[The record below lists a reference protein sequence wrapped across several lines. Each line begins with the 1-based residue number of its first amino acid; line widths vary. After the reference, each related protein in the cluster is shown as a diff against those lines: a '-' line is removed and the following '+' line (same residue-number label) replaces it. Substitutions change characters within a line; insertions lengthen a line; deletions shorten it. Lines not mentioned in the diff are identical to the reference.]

1 MRRSPVVTILGSF
14 AVVAIIFAS
23 AAKLSAQSKSAPPAK
38 TAAATKPHE
47 EWAAGK
53 IERFDAS
60 ANTVVLKQGNH
71 EMTFVL
77 APDAHVMVGKK
88 AGQAADLAGDT
99 GKQARI
105 RYTTQSD
112 KKTADRVEIQET
124 VKKK

>member
-1 MRRSPVVTILGSF
+1 MRRSSVVAILGSLAVIATTF
-14 AVVAIIFAS
+14 ALP
-23 AAKLSAQSKSAPPAK
+23 AKISAQAKTAPAK
-38 TAAATKPHE
+38 TAAAKPHE

-60 ANTVVLKQGNH
+60 ANTVVMKQGNH

-77 APDAHVMVGKK
+77 APDTHVMLGKK
-88 AGQAADLAGDT
+88 AGQTADLAGDT

-112 KKTADRVEIQET
+112 KKIADRVEIQET

>member
-1 MRRSPVVTILGSF
+1 MRRSS
-14 AVVAIIFAS
+14 VVAILSSLAMIATIFAS
-23 AAKLSAQSKSAPPAK
+23 PAKLSAQAKSAPPDK
-38 TAAATKPHE
+38 TAAAKTHE

-60 ANTVVLKQGNH
+60 ANTVVVKQGTH

-77 APDAHVMVGKK
+77 APDAHVMLGKK
-88 AGQAADLAGDT
+88 VVQTADLASDA
-99 GKQARI
+99 GKQARV

-112 KKTADRVEIQET
+112 KKIADRIEIQET

>member
-1 MRRSPVVTILGSF
+1 MRRSPLVTILGSF
-14 AVVAIIFAS
+14 VVVAIIFAS
-23 AAKLSAQSKSAPPAK
+23 AAKLSAQSKTAPSAK
-38 TAAATKPHE
+38 TAAAKPHE

-99 GKQARI
+99 GKQARV

-112 KKTADRVEIQET
+112 KKTADRIEIQET

>member
-1 MRRSPVVTILGSF
+1 MIATT
-14 AVVAIIFAS
+14 FAS
-23 AAKLSAQSKSAPPAK
+23 AAKISAQAKTAPAK
-38 TAAATKPHE
+38 TAAAKPHE

-60 ANTVVLKQGNH
+60 ANTVVMKQGNH

-77 APDAHVMVGKK
+77 APDAHVMLGKK
-88 AGQAADLAGDT
+88 AGQAADLASDS

-112 KKTADRVEIQET
+112 RKIADRVEIQET

>member
-1 MRRSPVVTILGSF
+1 MRRSPLVAILGSF
-14 AVVAIIFAS
+14 VVVATIFAS
-23 AAKLSAQSKSAPPAK
+23 AAKPSAQAKPAPPAK
-38 TAAATKPHE
+38 TAAAKPHE

-60 ANTVVLKQGNH
+60 ANTVVIKQGTH

-77 APDAHVMVGKK
+77 APDAHVMLGKK
-88 AGQAADLAGDT
+88 AGQTADLANDS

-112 KKTADRVEIQET
+112 KKIADRIEIQET

>member
-1 MRRSPVVTILGSF
+1 MRRSTVITILSSLAVIAATF
-14 AVVAIIFAS
+14 ATP
-23 AAKLSAQSKSAPPAK
+23 AKISAQAKPAPPAK
-38 TAAATKPHE
+38 TAAAKPHE

-60 ANTVVLKQGNH
+60 ANTVVLKQGSH
-71 EMTFVL
+71 EMTFAL
-77 APDAHVMVGKK
+77 APDAHVMLGKK
-88 AGQAADLAGDT
+88 AGQTADLANDS

-112 KKTADRVEIQET
+112 RKVADRIEIAET

>member
-1 MRRSPVVTILGSF
+1 MRRSPVVAILGSL
-14 AVVAIIFAS
+14 AVVAATFAIP
-23 AAKLSAQSKSAPPAK
+23 AKISAQSKSAPPAK
-38 TAAATKPHE
+38 TAAAKPHE

-60 ANTVVLKQGNH
+60 ANTVVVKQGSH

-77 APDAHVMVGKK
+77 APDAHVMLGKK
-88 AGQAADLAGDT
+88 AGQTADLANDT
-99 GKQARI
+99 GKQARV

-112 KKTADRVEIQET
+112 KKIADRIEIQET

>member
-1 MRRSPVVTILGSF
+1 MRRSPVALILVSF
-14 AVVAIIFAS
+14 AVIATTFAS
-23 AAKLSAQSKSAPPAK
+23 AAKISAQAKSTPPAK
-38 TAAATKPHE
+38 TAAANPHE

-60 ANTVVLKQGNH
+60 ANTVVVKQGSH

-77 APDAHVMVGKK
+77 APDAHVMLGKK
-88 AGQAADLAGDT
+88 AGQPADLANDT
-99 GKQARI
+99 GKQARV

-112 KKTADRVEIQET
+112 KKVADRIEITET

>member
-1 MRRSPVVTILGSF
+1 MRRSPLVTILGSF

-23 AAKLSAQSKSAPPAK
+23 AAKLSAQSKTAPPAK
-38 TAAATKPHE
+38 TAAAKPHE

-99 GKQARI
+99 GKQARV

-112 KKTADRVEIQET
+112 KKTADRIEIQET

>member
-1 MRRSPVVTILGSF
+1 MRRSPVVAILGSL
-14 AVVAIIFAS
+14 AVVAATFATP
-23 AAKLSAQSKSAPPAK
+23 AKISAQSKSAPPAK
-38 TAAATKPHE
+38 TAAAKPHE

-60 ANTVVLKQGNH
+60 ANTVVVKQGSH

-77 APDAHVMVGKK
+77 APDAHVMLGKK
-88 AGQAADLAGDT
+88 AGQTADLANDT
-99 GKQARI
+99 GKQARV

-112 KKTADRVEIQET
+112 KKIADRIEIQET

>member
-1 MRRSPVVTILGSF
+1 MRRSPVVAILASF
-14 AVVAIIFAS
+14 AVS
-23 AAKLSAQSKSAPPAK
+23 SPPPSPYQRRSPRK
-38 TAAATKPHE
+38 PRPLRQPRRRCQTARN
-47 EWAAGK
+47 WAAGK

-60 ANTVVLKQGNH
+60 ANTVVMKQGSH

-77 APDAHVMVGKK
+77 APDAHVMLGKK
-88 AGQAADLAGDT
+88 AGQTADLASDA

-112 KKTADRVEIQET
+112 KKIADRIEIQET